1 MTIDAEGRIVMPNT
15 PLEEAVA
22 RRMFGAEIPV
32 PGELG
37 LKLWSMQVRKEA
49 TESFKLNATLAWA
62 VAANG
67 GRYIA
72 CAQNR

>member
-1 MTIDAEGRIVMPNT
+1 MEIGEQT
-15 PLEEAVA
+15 A
-22 RRMFGAEIPV
+22 RRMFGPEMPV

-37 LKLWSMQVRKEA
+37 YKLWAMQVRQEA
-49 TESFKLNATLAWA
+49 FGSFKLNPTLALA
-62 VAANG
+62 IAANG